1 MIRRDMLGP
10 MIGNWIG
17 PYKIVR
23 ELPQDRVGRVY
34 EAVDAAGKKR
44 FQIKSLR
51 PEAASQPGLVSR
63 LYSEA
68 HTLALLN
75 HEHIARLFGFIRRD
89 DGLYLV
95 MEFVEGENLKKLL
108 LDKSRLDLAVALAF
122 FRQILSAVDF
132 AHRLGVIHGDLN
144 SANVIVTDFARIKVL
159 DFAIGAILGNSD
171 AVANRVCSASHMSP
185 EQIEGAAVGVRS
197 DIYSL
202 GVLLYE
208 LVVGKVPFTTAVE
221 PKARSQSMPLL
232 PSLIVCNIPN
242 WLDVFLLRALAVSP
256 EDRFPSVAVMSR
268 AMGAA
273 VETHTIKAERKPG
286 SLRALH
292 GLHQVPLRPTN
303 LRKSADQRRRSSN
316 AVLTNF
322 ITNSPKSALRP
333 RQFFARVRHFAVI
346 ISPAPWAKRQITGA
360 LAWMHQIAA
369 AIEELPSVAFAR
381 FSTRSKKIAGHPR
394 FRRHSSRGGASNG
407 ILAIR
412 SEAIDRSGL
421 KLTGDWARQ
430 WIKKTS
436 NALSESGWKRYVV
449 LAFLLF
455 SVFVEAFVFQGANTL
470 FSPALDPA
478 SIHSASRN
486 GAAQTLLS
494 ETPHTATAIAVREH
508 PAPEVK
514 VVKRS
519 PKAPRTAEEKPN
531 RPSEDMHHLALDSK
545 RTVVYRVPRPGSQT
559 DRTRLHEYR
568 VNEPAKRNP
577 ETSTARTQLNIRWE
591 N

>member
-1 MIRRDMLGP
+1 

-44 FQIKSLR
+44 FLIKSLQ

-75 HEHIARLFGFIRRD
+75 HEHIARLFGFIRRE

-95 MEFVEGENLKKLL
+95 MEFVEGENLNETLRCKGKLEP
-108 LDKSRLDLAVALAF
+108 AVAFAF

-132 AHRLGVIHGDLN
+132 AHRLGVIHGDLKP
-144 SANVIVTDFARIKVL
+144 ANVIVTDFARIKVL
-159 DFAIGAILGNSD
+159 DFAIGAILGNPNPVD
-171 AVANRVCSASHMSP
+171 RVCLASYMSP
-185 EQIEGAAVGVRS
+185 EQIEGAAVDVRS

-208 LVVGKVPFTTAVE
+208 LVVGKAPFATEVE
-221 PKARSQSMPLL
+221 PKARSQSTPLL
-232 PSLIVCNIPN
+232 PSLVVRNIPN
-242 WLDVFLLRALAVSP
+242 WLDAFLLRALAVSP
-256 EDRFPSVAVMSR
+256 EDRFPSVAAMSQT
-268 AMGAA
+268 MGAA
-273 VETHTIKAERKPG
+273 IATHTIKTERKPG
-286 SLRALH
+286 NLRPLP
-292 GLHQVPLRPTN
+292 GLHQVPLLPTN
-303 LRKSADQRRRSSN
+303 LRRRADQRRRSSN
-316 AVLTNF
+316 AVLTNS
-322 ITNSPKSALRP
+322 IPNSTKSALRP
-333 RQFFARVRHFAVI
+333 TQFSARVRHFAVI
-346 ISPAPWAKRQITGA
+346 ISPAPWAKQQITGA
-360 LAWMHQIAA
+360 LAWSHQIAV
-369 AIEELPSVAFAR
+369 AIEALASVAFAR
-381 FSTRSKKIAGHPR
+381 FSTLAKKITGHPGL
-394 FRRHSSRGGASNG
+394 RRRSSRSGASNG
-407 ILAIR
+407 ILAN
-412 SEAIDRSGL
+412 RSGAINRSGATPSFGQL

-430 WIKKTS
+430 WMKKTS
-436 NALSESGWKRYVV
+436 NALLESGWKRYVM

-470 FSPALDPA
+470 FSPDLDTA

-494 ETPHTATAIAVREH
+494 ETLPAGTAIGVREH
-508 PAPEVK
+508 PGPEPK

-519 PKAPRTAEEKPN
+519 PKGPRTAEEKPN
-531 RPSEDMHHLALDSK
+531 RPSDDVHHQALDSK
-545 RTVVYRVPRPGSQT
+545 RTVVYRIPRSGSET

-568 VNEPAKRNP
+568 VNERAKRNP
-577 ETSTARTQLNIRWE
+577 ETSTAQTQLNVRWE